1 VGRIEALN
9 PTVSS
14 DGNNKAKALQA
25 AFFAASLHAQGNYEA
40 AIAQWLAAARALADI
55 TSADTKQAQKAVALA
70 IEAST
75 DEFCVQRHGQCGLP
89 AREYAE

>member
-1 VGRIEALN
+1 
-9 PTVSS
+9 
-14 DGNNKAKALQA
+14 
-25 AFFAASLHAQGNYEA
+25 
-40 AIAQWLAAARALADI
+40 
-55 TSADTKQAQKAVALA
+55 VALA